1 MAQEWLTELRLV
13 HVTLTFQ
20 PTGTV
25 IVIAPFLYPLKL
37 KLRLPL
43 ATKLRVT
50 DLLGASTIKS
60 SAAVGDGEADAAVGE
75 KLGFTGD
82 APDPEPHAINPTTV
96 IVTTVAARKDA
107 LALGPRLLL

>member
-20 PTGTV
+20 PPGTV

-37 KLRLPL
+37 KARLPL
-43 ATKLRVT
+43 ATRLRVT

-60 SAAVGDGEADAAVGE
+60 SAAGDGEADAAVGE
-75 KLGFTGD
+75 KLGFAGD

-96 IVTTVAARKDA
+96 IVSAAAARKAAPA
-107 LALGPRLLL
+107 LRHPFLL

>member
-1 MAQEWLTELRLV
+1 MAQEWLAELRLV

-20 PTGTV
+20 PSGTV

-37 KLRLPL
+37 KARLPF
-43 ATKLRVT
+43 ATKLRVM

-60 SAAVGDGEADAAVGE
+60 SAAGDGEADAAVGE
-75 KLGFTGD
+75 KLGFAGD
-82 APDPEPHAINPTTV
+82 VPDPEPHAINPTTG
-96 IVTTVAARKDA
+96 IVTTAAARKDA